1 VNELFRNL
9 LFLPE
14 QRSSVA
20 REIDSL
26 HYFVIGV
33 TMAGTVAVALVVFY
47 FLVRYREGAG
57 AAASAKPPVDDEPGV
72 IRRDIRRGI
81 PLWLEGAIVI
91 ALLGLFLMW
100 WVMGFRQFVHLRTAP
115 PDSIEVY
122 VTAKKWMWSF
132 AYPDGDVSNTVL
144 YVPVRR
150 PVKLVM
156 TSRDVIHSF
165 FVPEFRLKQDVVPGR
180 MTTMWFEAT
189 DPGIYHILCAEY
201 CGTSHSTMRGR
212 VVALPEAEYRAYLEA
227 LPAPESPLV
236 DPAGWAAGARAASD
250 LGENSYTLARMGER
264 VAGRYGCLRCHTV
277 DGAPHIGPTFARAY
291 GSEVVLEGGATVIA
305 DEAYLTESMMDPL
318 ARLHRGFEP
327 VMPSYQG
334 LLTAGETGALV
345 EYIRS
350 LRDVRPDALSPMPQ
364 LAPGDQEL
372 RIRLT
377 PERMSGRTSEPAP
390 ERAPGAED
398 APGPAPAGGVPWPT
412 EPPEL
417 SPAVEETP

>member
-1 VNELFRNL
+1 VNELLRKL

-20 REIDSL
+20 QHIDSL

-33 TMAGTVAVALVVFY
+33 TMAGSVAVALAVFY

-57 AAASAKPPVDDEPGV
+57 AATRPPVDDRPGV
-72 IRRDIRRGI
+72 IRRDV
-81 PLWLEGAIVI
+81 PLWLEGAVI
-91 ALLGLFLMW
+91 AGLLGLFVTW
-100 WVMGFRQFVHLRTAP
+100 WVLGFRQFVHVRTAP
-115 PDSIEVY
+115 AESMEVY

-132 AYPDGDVSNTVL
+132 AYPGGDVSNAVL
-144 YVPVRR
+144 YVPVGR

-189 DPGIYHILCAEY
+189 EPGIYHILCAEY

-212 VVALPEAEYRAYLEA
+212 VIALPQTEYRAHLDA
-227 LPAPESPLV
+227 LPV
-236 DPAGWAAGARAASD
+236 PANPAIHATASG
-250 LGENSYTLARMGER
+250 LGEESFTLAELGEH
-264 VAGRYGCLRCHTV
+264 VATRYGCLRCHTV
-277 DGAPHIGPTFARAY
+277 DGAPHIGPTWARAY
-291 GSEVVLEGGATVIA
+291 GSEVALADGTTVIA

-318 ARLHRGFEP
+318 VKLHRGYEP

-334 LLTAGETGALV
+334 LLTAADTGALV

-350 LRDVRPDALSPMPQ
+350 LRSVAPAARIAPMPQ
-364 LAPGDQEL
+364 LPPGDVDL
-372 RIRLT
+372 RIQ
-377 PERMSGRTSEPAP
+377 EEPQ
-390 ERAPGAED
+390 
-398 APGPAPAGGVPWPT
+398 
-412 EPPEL
+412 
-417 SPAVEETP
+417 